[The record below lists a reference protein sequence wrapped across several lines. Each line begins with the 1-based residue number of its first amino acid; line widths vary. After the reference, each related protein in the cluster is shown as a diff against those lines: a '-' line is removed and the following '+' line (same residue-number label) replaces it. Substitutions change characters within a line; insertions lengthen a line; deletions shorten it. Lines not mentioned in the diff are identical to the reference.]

1 MTTFLVPDMTCGHC
15 KATIEKAVAAADYAA
30 HMEFDLAAHKVRIES
45 ALSTARLA
53 ETLEAAGYPATAA
66 G

>member
-15 KATIEKAVAAADYAA
+15 KATIERAIADADFAAR
-30 HMEFDLAAHKVRIES
+30 MEFDLAAHKVRIES
-45 ALSTARLA
+45 ALSTAKLA
-53 ETLEAAGYPATAA
+53 ETLEEAGYPATVA

>member
-15 KATIEKAVAAADYAA
+15 KATIERAITDADFAAR
-30 HMEFDLAAHKVRIES
+30 MEFDLAAHKVRIES
-45 ALSTARLA
+45 ALSTAKLA
-53 ETLEAAGYPATAA
+53 ETLEEAGYPATVA

>member
-15 KATIEKAVAAADYAA
+15 RMTIEKAVGAADGAA
-30 HMEFDLAAHKVRIES
+30 RMEFDLVQHLVKIDS
-45 ALSTARLA
+45 ALPAAKLA
-53 ETLEAAGYPATAA
+53 ETLDAAGYPATVA